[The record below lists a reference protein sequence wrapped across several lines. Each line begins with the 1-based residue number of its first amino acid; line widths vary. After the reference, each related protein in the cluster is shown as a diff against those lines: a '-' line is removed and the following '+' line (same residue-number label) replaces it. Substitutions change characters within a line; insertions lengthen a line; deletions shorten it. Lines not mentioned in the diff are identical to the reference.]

1 MGERRFF
8 CLLVIAGV
16 SVGCEEAEPAQER
29 IEVAADHRAC
39 ADEDV
44 CAVVETSCTSQGCE
58 CGVAVNE
65 KHLLEYQQQLAE
77 CRGQGELATCDFR
90 CETPFA
96 KCFKG
101 ACVLTDEPVELFKRG
116 RSLRKSCESTGGR
129 YVGCP
134 ECPPNAR
141 CKSCVPCECPTSHRW
156 TKKGCHKVVRTEP
169 RDVVVE
175 VRPPKIAMTQPLKVR
190 VRNES
195 KRTIWLKTLCGTPFY
210 RGRKKQDQW
219 ETAYQLVPKRE
230 CKTGTIEIP
239 AGKNRP
245 FVVKTLSKLST
256 PSGELA
262 EPGTYRFELAYTDG
276 SESFRY
282 YDTVYS
288 AEFEAVSKRSRK

>member
-1 MGERRFF
+1 MGGREFL
-8 CLLVIAGV
+8 CWIVIVGV
-16 SVGCEEAEPAQER
+16 SAGCEEAEPRQER
-29 IEVAADHRAC
+29 IEVAAAHRAC
-39 ADEDV
+39 VDEDA
-44 CAVVETSCTSQGCE
+44 CGVVETSCFSQGCE

-77 CRGQGELATCDFR
+77 CRGQNEIATCDFR

-116 RSLRKSCESTGGR
+116 RSLRESCESTGGR

-141 CKSCVPCECPTSHRW
+141 CKSCVPCECRSTHRW

-169 RDVVVE
+169 RDVMVE
-175 VRPPKIAMTQPLKVR
+175 VRPPTIAMTQSLKAR
-190 VRNES
+190 IRNES

-230 CKTGTIEIP
+230 CKTSAVEIP
-239 AGKNRP
+239 AGKDRL
-245 FVVKTLSKLST
+245 FVVKTLSKLSA

-262 EPGTYRFELAYTDG
+262 EPGTYRFELTYTDG

-288 AEFEAVSKRSRK
+288 AEFDAVSNRSRK